1 MPVPVPLKISAD
13 TGAPGPVG
21 YHIEGDSVPVLQVEL
36 NGTSIYFDHYVLLW
50 KDPLVHIE
58 LKPQTKHLHRMRS
71 GAPVFL
77 TEARGPG
84 HLALGRNGAGRAFAL
99 PLRAGQSIEV
109 HEHQFIAATDGVE
122 FTCKKIKGPA
132 TMLFGG
138 TSFNVETF
146 RSVQDSGI
154 MRIAVNSS
162 GAQMACVDEAG
173 EILTILDR
181 TNGARVGTL
190 EHRGAVRSLA
200 YDLVLNGIELGSGS
214 VRIHNPELQ
223 SRIFTLLGI
232 EPDIAAERFGFLL
245 DAFRYGA
252 PPHAGFAVGLDRLTM
267 ILTGESSIR
276 DVIAFP
282 KTQKAQC
289 SMTDAP
295 SAVDP
300 AQLKELRIK
309 LDSVE

>member
-84 HLALGRNGAGRAFAL
+84 HLALGRNGAGRAFAV

-154 MRIAVNSS
+154 VWLHGYGDVFEVTLQPDEQIDIEPGGWVYHESS
-162 GAQMACVDEAG
+162 VQLEPINQPLSTA
-173 EILTILDR
+173 ILRAEQL
-181 TNGARVGTL
+181 AW
-190 EHRGAVRSLA
+190 HRFTGPGKVA
-200 YDLVLNGIELGSGS
+200 
-214 VRIHNPELQ
+214 LQ
-223 SRIFTLLGI
+223 SMYLHQTV
-232 EPDIAAERFGFLL
+232 DI
-245 DAFRYGA
+245 
-252 PPHAGFAVGLDRLTM
+252 
-267 ILTGESSIR
+267 
-276 DVIAFP
+276 
-282 KTQKAQC
+282 
-289 SMTDAP
+289 
-295 SAVDP
+295 SAM
-300 AQLKELRIK
+300 LKSAKYE
-309 LDSVE
+309 